1 MRSVR
6 RDRPYFNSYA
16 RAGPRPA
23 AAPQAASASRG
34 AISPVTKEAL
44 KYSLMLEH
52 FTQTNSQ
59 FPPRPMLYWN

>member
-23 AAPQAASASRG
+23 APQAASARRG

-52 FTQTNSQ
+52 FTQTNGE
-59 FPPRPMLYWN
+59 FPRRPMLSWN